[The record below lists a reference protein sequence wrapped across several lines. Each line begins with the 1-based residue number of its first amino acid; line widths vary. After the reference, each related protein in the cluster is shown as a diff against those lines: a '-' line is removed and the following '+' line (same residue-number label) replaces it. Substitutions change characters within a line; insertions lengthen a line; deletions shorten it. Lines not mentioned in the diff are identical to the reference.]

1 LKICVKGDINMKFIW
16 ILGAVASIYG
26 AIAGAFFD
34 GTPLTAVAFG
44 LLAIV
49 FALAAWREYPTK
61 NKE

>member
-1 LKICVKGDINMKFIW
+1 VKLIW
-16 ILGAVASIYG
+16 IFGAVAAMYG

-49 FALAAWREYPTK
+49 FALAGYRDINEK
-61 NKE
+61 KS